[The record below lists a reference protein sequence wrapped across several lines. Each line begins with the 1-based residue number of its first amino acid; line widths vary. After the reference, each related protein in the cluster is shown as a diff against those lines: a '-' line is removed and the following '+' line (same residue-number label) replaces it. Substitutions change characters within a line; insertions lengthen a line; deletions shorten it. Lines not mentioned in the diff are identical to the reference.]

1 LVSLLKQIL
10 LKYKIEGKDLR
21 KVDLRFQNPVVSF

>member
-1 LVSLLKQIL
+1 